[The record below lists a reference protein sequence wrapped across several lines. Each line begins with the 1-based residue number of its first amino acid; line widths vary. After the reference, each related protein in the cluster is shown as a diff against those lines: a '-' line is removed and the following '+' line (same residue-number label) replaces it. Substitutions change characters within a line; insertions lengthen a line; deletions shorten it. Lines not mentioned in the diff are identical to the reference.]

1 MQDPQSTQHFVQ
13 EMTRSQNRIF
23 GYIVSLI
30 GSLEEAHDVLQ
41 NTNLVLWEKAGDY
54 DASRDFI
61 AWSFGI
67 ARMQC
72 LAHLRDRRRDKL
84 RFSDGMIERISEA
97 VAERSPQHDARRTAL
112 HQCMDALP
120 EHHAKLIQDRYRAGS
135 SVHGIAEQLGRP
147 VGSVSQSLYRIRQQ
161 LADCVQQKLEQ
172 DA

>member
-1 MQDPQSTQHFVQ
+1 MQDPQATQRFVQ

-30 GSLEEAHDVLQ
+30 GSLEAAHDVLQ
-41 NTNLVLWEKAGDY
+41 DTNLVLWEKVGEY

-72 LAHLRDRRRDKL
+72 LAHLRDRQRDKL
-84 RFSDGMIERISEA
+84 RFSDCMIDRIAQA
-97 VAERSPQHDARRTAL
+97 VAERAPEHDARRTAL

-120 EHHAKLIQDRYRAGS
+120 EHQSKLIQDRYRAGS
-135 SVHGIAEQLGRP
+135 SVHDIAEQLDRP
-147 VGSVSQSLYRIRQQ
+147 VGSVSQSLYRIRQL
-161 LADCVQQKLEQ
+161 LAECVQQTMER